1 MPEPLKTFR
10 RPNISRYAAGLGLL
24 YAVLGVA
31 WILLSDSLVASLS
44 DDPHWLAAA
53 QRYKGVLYVFGTS
66 LGLVFLVNA
75 GYRRLSDARHRTEA
89 TELQVRDL
97 FLQHPKPM
105 WVYDKQTLRFLAV
118 NDAATRYY
126 GYTREEFLAMDL
138 RGLRLPE
145 DVPRMLGLA
154 AEAMEG
160 HRDVGVLRHRKK
172 SGELVF
178 AHLALHTIEFQGRK
192 AAMVMAIDVT
202 ADVLSK
208 RALER
213 QEAQFRQL
221 HQSLSDAL
229 WIGSAD
235 GRTVLYISPA
245 IEQIY
250 GFSTEQMLADPTL
263 WLRVVH
269 PEDVGIAKSSGK
281 TLLAVGEARSEYRIR
296 TAAGDIKWVSD
307 RKRLIVDDEGL
318 VTMMGGIVK
327 DITAIKEQEARRLL
341 DQAELERLVALR
353 TAELVRVNAELDA
366 FAMTVA
372 HDLRSPLVSVVGF
385 TQLLQKKHG
394 AALQD
399 SGMKLAARIER
410 SARQMAGLVSD
421 LLALSRVATTVLAVG
436 EVDLVPIAREV
447 LEELQEQ
454 EPHRTLRFDAPPA
467 LVVQADP
474 SLVRPLLAN
483 LLGNAWKFSGKRD
496 AAHIT
501 LELQPGAPGCTV
513 VEIRDNGAG
522 FDTGGAELV
531 FKPFQRFHSL
541 SEFSGTG
548 IGLTTCERIMARHG
562 GSLRVASVPGE
573 GTSVFASFPAACG
586 APE

>member
-1 MPEPLKTFR
+1 MG
-10 RPNISRYAAGLGLL
+10 IGVL
-24 YAVLGVA
+24 YAVLGVT
-31 WILLSDSLVASLS
+31 WILVSDSLMASVS

-53 QRYKGVLYVFGTS
+53 QRYKGMFYVLGTS
-66 LGLVFLVNA
+66 LALVFLVNA
-75 GYRRLSDARHRTEA
+75 SYRRLLDARHRTEA
-89 TELQVRDL
+89 SELQVRDL

-105 WVYDKQTLRFLAV
+105 WVYDKETLRFLAV
-118 NDAATRYY
+118 NDAAIHYY
-126 GYTREEFLAMDL
+126 GYSREEFLAMDL
-138 RGLRLPE
+138 RGLRPPE
-145 DVPRMLGLA
+145 DVPQLLA
-154 AEAMEG
+154 MALAGEAVEG
-160 HRDVGVLRHRKK
+160 HRDMGVLRHRKK

-178 AHLALHTIEFQGRK
+178 MHLTLHSVQFRQRR
-192 AAMVMAIDVT
+192 AATVMAIDVT
-202 ADVLSK
+202 AQVLSK

-229 WIGSAD
+229 WIASAD

-245 IEQIY
+245 IERMY
-250 GFSTEQMLADPTL
+250 GMSPKQMMADPDL
-263 WLRVVH
+263 WFKTVH
-269 PEDVGIAKSSGK
+269 PDD
-281 TLLAVGEARSEYRIR
+281 LAVVKASGVTLKAVGQADCEYRIR
-296 TAAGDIKWVSD
+296 TGAGEVKWVSD
-307 RKRLIVDDEGL
+307 HKRLIVDDEGL
-318 VTMMGGIVK
+318 VTMMGGILK
-327 DITAIKEQEARRLL
+327 DITAAKAQEAQRMLT
-341 DQAELERLVALR
+341 QAELEKLVALR

-394 AALQD
+394 AALPE

-421 LLALSRVATTVLAVG
+421 LLALSRVATTVLTVR

-467 LVVQADP
+467 LVVHADQ

-496 AAHIT
+496 EAHIT
-501 LELQPGAPGCTV
+501 LGLQPGAPGRTV

-531 FKPFQRFHSL
+531 FKPFQRFHTL

-573 GTSVFASFPAACG
+573 GTSVFASFPAAPVPPV
-586 APE
+586 APVLPE